1 MVRNSTKQEQKS
13 SNGKATAHL
22 LQLLGG
28 GNLGSRWV
36 HFTTRTHD
44 EIFGITIGMENIPTL
59 IIRMTSISKVHH

>member
-28 GNLGSRWV
+28 GNLGSRWS
-36 HFTTRTHD
+36 
-44 EIFGITIGMENIPTL
+44 TL
-59 IIRMTSISKVHH
+59 LQELMMRFLELE